1 MNLPLNSFLSGAHAK
16 KLGYVNLGNLIA
28 DS

>member
-1 MNLPLNSFLSGAHAK
+1 MNLPLNSFLSGAHTK
-16 KLGYVNLGNLIA
+16 KIGYVNLGNLIA